1 MTMYSLS
8 ALIKKLP
15 EIDQPELVT
24 QGYGVWIIRTDR
36 LPESIPGTL
45 QSYGGWQAAAADR
58 QSLWLFWSKE
68 VLSACAQINNLLGK
82 EDIKLSFQVLPVKII
97 VGSGLDYSLSIEK
110 QISEL
115 EFPEPD
121 DFQIWIHA
129 QLKKLSQSA
138 AGLSLEVSSVDLSG
152 AGQWFLFKN
161 SELPSFSGN
170 LTWIYIVK
178 AAQSLTDSVIS
189 RKWDMQKQELKQA
202 AEKNGFRVRYV
213 GEWLVIYI
221 DGIRQLRTWALESLS
236 VFQGVKKGKHL
247 SCRMLCREI
256 EDMKREQFVLAQ
268 VSSLDWS
275 QFEPDTLYL
284 PFKNVFQLGTGFRLA
299 DSGKVSGQRT
309 IHDLAGVRIDRE
321 LLGEMEKRIEVYLP
335 PGLTQGSCPTCFYCG
350 LKSHKAQA
358 CPTRNQRTLD
368 AVWEQL
374 EKKGLKEI
382 ARALED
388 LGREISSGTAPEDII
403 RQSKTKALVLRAIFA
418 INYPAQHRTIRLVWR
433 SRGSDWPQGLR
444 LLTQVEESRI
454 WSALES
460 LRAGQTGA
468 AGSSARKA
476 GFQYPRDYQPKTL
489 QGFIALEK
497 ESHSQ
502 AESFFDE
509 ATLLGYTSLHKAWHL
524 YLKARIKEVEN
535 NFARAQLLY
544 QEAVK
549 AAPRMNEARYR
560 QSVCMVKAGHLD
572 QAYGFMAQLIREQPE
587 YFNYILI
594 DPELVNGHGHFMS
607 SLYPL
612 WKKTADEARSVE
624 KMLPKLEKKISA
636 WFDTGCPVREALSGR
651 LDFLRGYC
659 GIDNYAARIRIIRGS
674 KKLQEDLSKKI
685 QEQVLDLK
693 KNQEALQGRLKS
705 VKARVAW
712 FPLADFFMGG
722 FNQKA
727 RDTVQL
733 LKDAALEDLQTA
745 SGFKKA
751 QKLVDQAEQTI
762 VVLEKKAGSLNT
774 IRDGMLFILIML
786 KTFLFTF
793 TAGVIVFFAAAS
805 GTAYLGTR
813 YGLPWG
819 QVVMEQKLDVF
830 QVGMIAALL
839 FAVGFAAI
847 RTVLGFDRK
856 KEAYLRRKK

>member
-8 ALIKKLP
+8 SLIKQLP
-15 EIDQPELVT
+15 EIDQPELVSPA
-24 QGYGVWIIRTDR
+24 YGVWIIRTDR
-36 LPESIPGTL
+36 LPDSIPGTL
-45 QSYGGWQAAAADR
+45 QSYGGWQAASTDR
-58 QSLWLFWSKE
+58 QSLWIFWSKE
-68 VLSACAQINNLLGK
+68 VLSACAQINELLGK
-82 EDIKLSFQVLPVKII
+82 EDDKLSFQVLPVKII

-110 QISEL
+110 QISES

-121 DFQIWIHA
+121 DFQIWVHTQI
-129 QLKKLSQSA
+129 KKLSLESPA
-138 AGLSLEVSSVDLSG
+138 AFDLSG
-152 AGQWFLFKN
+152 TGQWLLFKD
-161 SELPSFSGN
+161 SKPPSFSR
-170 LTWIYIVK
+170 TPAWIYIVK
-178 AAQSLTDSVIS
+178 AAKTLTDSRIAG
-189 RKWDMQKQELKQA
+189 KWDMQKQKLKQD
-202 AEKNGFRVRYV
+202 AEKNGLGVRYV
-213 GEWLVIYI
+213 GEWLVVYI

-236 VFQGVKKGKHL
+236 VFQGVKKGKYL
-247 SCRMLCREI
+247 SCHMLCREI
-256 EDMKREQFVLAQ
+256 EDKKREQFILAQ
-268 VSSLDWS
+268 VSGLNWS

-284 PFKNVFQLGTGFRLA
+284 PLKNVFQLGTGFKMA
-299 DSGKVSGQRT
+299 DAARVSGQRT

-321 LLGEMEKRIEVYLP
+321 LLGEMEKRLDVFLP
-335 PGLTQGSCPTCFYCG
+335 AGLTKGSHETCFYCG
-350 LKSHKAQA
+350 LKCHKVQA
-358 CPTRNQRTLD
+358 CPTRNERTLD
-368 AVWEQL
+368 AAGEQL

-382 ARALED
+382 ARALEE
-388 LGREISSGTAPEDII
+388 LGREISSGTALEDII

-460 LRAGQTGA
+460 LRTGQTGV

-497 ESHSQ
+497 ESHAQ

-509 ATLLGYTSLHKAWHL
+509 AILLGYTPLHKAWHL

-544 QEAVK
+544 QEALK
-549 AAPRMNEARYR
+549 AAPQMNEARYR
-560 QSVCMVKAGHLD
+560 QGVCMVKAGHLD
-572 QAYGFMAQLIREQPE
+572 QAFGFMTRLIREQPE

-594 DPELVNGHGHFMS
+594 DPELGNGHGHFMS

-612 WKKTADEARSVE
+612 WKKTAREAKSIE
-624 KMLPKLEKKISA
+624 ELLPKLEKKISA
-636 WFDTGCPVREALSGR
+636 WFDPGLPARESLSGH
-651 LDFLRGYC
+651 LDFLRGYS
-659 GIDNYAARIRIIRGS
+659 GIENYVARTRIISGC

-685 QEQVLDLK
+685 EEQILNLK
-693 KNQEALQGRLKS
+693 KEQEALQDRLKT

-712 FPLADFFMGG
+712 FPAADFFMGG

-727 RDTVQL
+727 RDAAQI
-733 LKDAALEDLQTA
+733 LKDAALEDIQTA

-751 QKLVDQAEQTI
+751 RKLADQAEKMI

-793 TAGVIVFFAAAS
+793 IAGLIVFFIAAS
-805 GTAYLGTR
+805 GIAYLGTR
-813 YGLPWG
+813 YDLAWG
-819 QVVMEQKLDVF
+819 SMILEQKLDVF
-830 QVGMIAALL
+830 QGGIVIVLL

-847 RTVLGFDRK
+847 RTVLVFDRK
-856 KEAYLRRKK
+856 KQGYLRRKK